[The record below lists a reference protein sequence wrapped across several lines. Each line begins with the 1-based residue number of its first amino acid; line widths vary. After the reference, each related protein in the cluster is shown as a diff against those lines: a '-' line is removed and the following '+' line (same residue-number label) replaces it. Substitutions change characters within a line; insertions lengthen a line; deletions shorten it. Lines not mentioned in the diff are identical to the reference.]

1 MRIVF
6 AAFMMMRCHMC
17 DHSFGQ
23 QQQQPQQSSLSFGT
37 KPFGAPTTTGGGGLT
52 MGFGQQA
59 AGTGFGTT
67 QPSLFGGGAQQ
78 QQAQQPNLFGG
89 GTTLGTCSRSVA
101 FHEETD
107 RQSPLRGSTTDQ
119 ICICFDEPANHAGA
133 APQPYQQQ
141 YQQQLQQ
148 RRYWENE
155 LDLLRDSYTPQ
166 TQLLTP
172 GVMQQQRLTDY
183 KFVVRSE
190 SSCSFVVMSGSTARG
205 MSCRRRP

>member
-1 MRIVF
+1 MFTGACLQSHGVLSGRRINNAGFRHCSSFQPVCRTLNKVFTGMPIVF
-6 AAFMMMRCHMC
+6 AAFMMIPCQMG

-59 AGTGFGTT
+59 AGTGFGAT

-101 FHEETD
+101 FHAETD
-107 RQSPLRGSTTDQ
+107 RQSPLRGSTTD
-119 ICICFDEPANHAGA
+119 
-133 APQPYQQQ
+133 
-141 YQQQLQQ
+141 
-148 RRYWENE
+148 
-155 LDLLRDSYTPQ
+155 
-166 TQLLTP
+166 
-172 GVMQQQRLTDY
+172 
-183 KFVVRSE
+183 
-190 SSCSFVVMSGSTARG
+190 
-205 MSCRRRP
+205 